1 MFGLCLTPPARA
13 MLASRKRRV
22 LDEDEVRQPRVHPSG
37 KQPRRNAAFVA
48 SDDSDSDEFPDDAS
62 EEDAAAQSDGV
73 AEADEGDGGADES
86 GEEED
91 DYDSADEYDA
101 DCYKGPEDRQALMD
115 MSQIDR
121 EMLIAERM
129 EKRER
134 RMEALEV
141 RARIKAQRSQKKKG
155 ATRQASARRGAA
167 ATAKEK
173 ASRRELF
180 FLTTH
185 FSHMSEP
192 ILPISHLQILFFNP
206 SPLTHHP
213 SP

>member
-1 MFGLCLTPPARA
+1 MFGLCLTLPARA

-62 EEDAAAQSDGV
+62 EEEEAAQSDGV
-73 AEADEGDGGADES
+73 AEADDGGADES

-115 MSQIDR
+115 MSQIDP
-121 EMLIAERM
+121 
-129 EKRER
+129 
-134 RMEALEV
+134 
-141 RARIKAQRSQKKKG
+141 
-155 ATRQASARRGAA
+155 ASNPH
-167 ATAKEK
+167 
-173 ASRRELF
+173 
-180 FLTTH
+180 TH
-185 FSHMSEP
+185 LAVISL
-192 ILPISHLQILFFNP
+192 ILP
-206 SPLTHHP
+206 
-213 SP
+213 